1 MKLTSYDL
9 TLINCKF
16 GPHKTLIMIYPQGF
30 ESKTGF
36 DRIRELIRDYCS
48 GESGRELADG
58 IAFNSSFELLQ
69 PMLEETWEMQQLI
82 SFGEP
87 FSFDN
92 SFDVRSSLNK
102 IRVEGAYI
110 TQEEL
115 FNLKRHLESLRSVLA
130 WFRKTEI
137 DKYPLLRTRSLHTK
151 YYPEIYDVT
160 DRIIDKNG
168 IIRDSASRRLKEIR
182 SELATLSVQVTRRLQ
197 AILKN
202 ARTDGI
208 VDSDANV
215 SIRNG
220 RGVIPVNV
228 YNKRKIQGLV
238 HDQSAS
244 GKTVYIE
251 PAEIVELN
259 NDIFELEHE
268 ERREIVKILI
278 AASDGIRPYIDD
290 MISSA
295 GYLAVIDFIRAK
307 AQLGRKLGSVKPSL
321 VNAPH
326 IRWRGAVHP
335 LLFLAFEKLKER
347 SVVPLDLTLDG
358 KQRILVV
365 SGPNA
370 GGKSVCLK
378 TAGLLQYMLQCG
390 LTIPVRE
397 GSEAGVFSDIF
408 IDIGDEQSIENDLS
422 TYSSHL
428 VNMKFFLKNSGKATL
443 ILIDEFGA
451 GTEPVLGG
459 AIAEAILT
467 ELNSRGSFGI
477 ITTHYTNL
485 KHFASNTDGVVNGAM
500 AFDNHLMQP
509 LFSLETGKPGSSFAF
524 EIAKKIGLPDSVLSA
539 ASDKAGKE
547 NIVYDR
553 FLRDIARDK
562 RYWEKKR
569 ESIRK
574 QEKRL
579 EEIESAYEESL
590 KTVKEKKKEIL
601 EAAKKEAENILSGSN
616 RIIESTVREIREAE
630 AERERTLEARKR
642 LAEFKHKLQE
652 KGSEASIE
660 ESISATATKP
670 AGRPVTAKT
679 KVKTVKEEKRVMAP
693 GSFVKMVESDSTG
706 RIEEIN
712 DQVAIVS
719 FGNVTIK
726 LPLDRLLPSSKSN
739 FDRDH
744 RRNVR
749 PVLDWESTARKSGF
763 SSQLDLRGVR
773 AEEAVQ
779 RVQDFLDQA
788 WSINYPS
795 VRILH
800 GKGTGIL
807 RHQIRQYLATLGYVR
822 EFNDAPVEQG
832 GAGITVV
839 ELDV

>member
-1 MKLTSYDL
+1 
-9 TLINCKF
+9 
-16 GPHKTLIMIYPQGF
+16 MIYPQSF

-48 GESGRELADG
+48 GESGRELADRIEFG
-58 IAFNSSFELLQ
+58 SSFELIKPLID
-69 PMLEETWEMQQLI
+69 ETWEMQQLI

-87 FSFDN
+87 FAFDN
-92 SFDVRSSLNK
+92 SFEIRPALNK
-102 IRVEGAYI
+102 IRIEGAYV

-115 FNLKRHLESLRSVLA
+115 FNIKRHLESLRSVLV
-130 WFRKTEI
+130 WFRNSDEKN
-137 DKYPLLRTRSLHTK
+137 YPLLRGRATQTK
-151 YYPEIYDVT
+151 YYPEVYDLI
-160 DRIIDKNG
+160 DRIVDKNG
-168 IIRDSASRRLKEIR
+168 IIRDSASRRLKDIR

-202 ARTDGI
+202 ARADGI
-208 VDSDANV
+208 VDGDANI

-278 AASDGIRPYIDD
+278 AASDGIRPYIDE
-290 MISSA
+290 MTASA
-295 GYLAVIDFIRAK
+295 GYMATIDFIRAK
-307 AQLGRKLGSVKPSL
+307 AQLGRKLGSVKPLL
-321 VNAPH
+321 VKGPH
-326 IRWRGAVHP
+326 INWRGAIHP

-347 SVVPLDLTLDG
+347 RVVPLDLTLDS

-397 GSEAGVFSDIF
+397 GSEAGLFSDIF

-443 ILIDEFGA
+443 LLIDEFGA

-467 ELNSRGSFGI
+467 ELNGRGSFGI

-485 KHFASNTDGVVNGAM
+485 KHFASNNEGVVNGAM

-509 LFSLETGKPGSSFAF
+509 LFSLITGKPGSSFAF
-524 EIAKKIGLPDSVLSA
+524 EIAKKIGLPDSVLA
-539 ASDKAGKE
+539 GASEKAGKE
-547 NIVYDR
+547 NIVYDK
-553 FLRDIARDK
+553 FLRDIARDR

-569 ESIRK
+569 ESIRR

-579 EEIESAYEESL
+579 EEIEAAYEESL
-590 KTVKEKKKEIL
+590 KSVKEKKKEIL

-616 RIIESTVREIREAE
+616 RIIENTVREIREAE
-630 AERERTLEARKR
+630 ADRERTREARKR
-642 LAEFKHKLQE
+642 LADFKEDLHK

-660 ESISATATKP
+660 QVIPSNVPKSK
-670 AGRPVTAKT
+670 GRVVTAKN
-679 KVKTVKEEKRVMAP
+679 KVHLVKPEKRVLAA
-693 GSFVKMVESDSTG
+693 GSFVKMEESDSTG

-712 DQVAIVS
+712 DQVAVVS

-726 LPLDRLLPSSKSN
+726 LPMERLLPSTKSN
-739 FDRDH
+739 YDRDH
-744 RRNVR
+744 RRNTK
-749 PVLDWESTARKSGF
+749 PVLDWESTARKSSF
-763 SSQLDLRGVR
+763 RSQLDLRGVR
-773 AEEAVQ
+773 AEEAI
-779 RVQDFLDQA
+779 RKVQDFLDQA
-788 WSINYPS
+788 WSISYPS
-795 VRILH
+795 VSILH
-800 GKGTGIL
+800 GKGTGVL

-822 EFNDAPVEQG
+822 EFDDAPVEQG